1 MIVSVSRRTDIPFF
15 FSDWFYRRIAEGYV
29 CVRNPMNR
37 HQVSRIALTPDV
49 VDCFVFWS
57 KNPGPMIDRLGEL
70 DGFNYYFQFTLT
82 GYGLDVEPNVPNKR
96 EVMIPTFQRLSELVG
111 SERVVWRYDP
121 IAFSNKYTPEY
132 HLRAFESIAKELR
145 GCTDRCVISFVD
157 VYRKNKKRLEE
168 SGLLAPYGDSLVDFA
183 RQLADI
189 ARENNMTVGSCAEKI
204 DLAAAGIEHN
214 SCISRER
221 IERIMRAGIKVSKDK
236 TQREECG
243 CVQSIDIGTYNTC
256 GAGCQYCYANF
267 DQQSIDQN
275 RARYDVSS
283 PILCDK
289 IESDDV
295 VRDRKMKSLVVRQG
309 ALFD

>member
-1 MIVSVSRRTDIPFF
+1 MIVSASRRTDVPFF
-15 FSDWFYRRIAEGYV
+15 FSDWFYRRVAEGYV

-37 HQVSRIALTPDV
+37 CQVSRIALTPDV

-70 DGFNYYFQFTLT
+70 DGFSYYFQFTLT
-82 GYGLDVEPNVPNKR
+82 GYGRDVEPNVPNKR
-96 EVMIPTFQRLSELVG
+96 EVMIPTFQRLSERVG
-111 SERVVWRYDP
+111 PERVVWRYDP
-121 IAFSNKYTPEY
+121 IAFSKKYTPEY
-132 HLRAFESIAKELR
+132 HLRAFKSIARELR

-157 VYRKNKKRLEE
+157 VYRKNKTRLQE
-168 SGLLAPYGDSLVDFA
+168 SGLEVPHSERLVDFA
-183 RQLADI
+183 RQLADV
-189 ARENNMTVGSCAEKI
+189 ARENSMTVGSCAEKI

-221 IERIMRAGIKVSKDK
+221 IERILRANIEVSKDK
-236 TQREECG
+236 AQRAECG

-267 DQQSIDQN
+267 NQQSIEQN

-289 IESDDV
+289 IEPEDV

-309 ALFD
+309 TLFE